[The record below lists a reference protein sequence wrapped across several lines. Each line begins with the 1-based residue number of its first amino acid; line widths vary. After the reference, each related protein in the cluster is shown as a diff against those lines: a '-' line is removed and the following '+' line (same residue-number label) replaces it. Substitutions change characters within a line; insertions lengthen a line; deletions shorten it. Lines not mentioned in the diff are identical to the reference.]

1 MGRYR
6 KILVAFDGSDSS
18 RNALLQGIKFA
29 RSEQCWIKV
38 VSVMPSYQGDI
49 ELTGVKNI
57 KEALRG
63 PSEKLLGE
71 ALQIASSERA
81 SILTGLEEGE
91 AHERIVHVAET
102 ENCDLII
109 MGKRGRNR
117 FERSLLGSVTA
128 RVIGHSHKDIM
139 VVPKGA
145 ALEWH
150 NILLCIDGSR
160 YSHAAAKHAISF
172 SKSYG
177 SDLAA
182 ISTVDITDE
191 FFAEAP
197 ELHDKLVE
205 KHKGIL
211 EELRKE
217 GEASGIKI
225 KTFIREGDPSSKIL
239 ELARTRNTGM
249 IFMGSHGRTGIRR
262 LLMGSVTE
270 KVVGYSSCPVMVV
283 RP

>member
-1 MGRYR
+1 MGKYR
-6 KILVAFDGSDSS
+6 KILVAFDGSESS
-18 RNALLQGIKFA
+18 RNALLQAIKFA

-38 VSVMPSYQGDI
+38 VSVMPSYQGEI

-57 KEALRG
+57 REALRG

-91 AHERIVHVAET
+91 AHERIIHVAES
-102 ENCDLII
+102 EHCDLIV

-128 RVIGHSHKDIM
+128 RVIGHSHKDVL
-139 VVPKGA
+139 VVPRDTS
-145 ALEWH
+145 LEWH

-160 YSHAAAKHAISF
+160 YSNAAAKHAISF
-172 SKSYG
+172 SRSYG
-177 SDLAA
+177 SELAA
-182 ISTVDITDE
+182 ITTVDITDE

-197 ELHDKLVE
+197 EIHDKLVE
-205 KHKGIL
+205 KHRAIL
-211 EELRKE
+211 EELKTE
-217 GEASGIKI
+217 AEASGLKV
-225 KTFIREGDPSSKIL
+225 KTFIKEGDPSSKIL
-239 ELARTRNTGM
+239 EVAKARNAGM
-249 IFMGSHGRTGIRR
+249 IFMGSHGRTGLKR

-270 KVVGYSSCPVMVV
+270 KVVGHSNCPVMVV